1 MSFSTLILLA
11 WILKML
17 VLPSRSG
24 KLNAT
29 FLSNLPGL
37 MSAGSRVSGLL
48 VAINTLILPLG
59 SNPSNWLINSNI
71 VLWTSLSPPAPSSNL
86 APPTASISSKKIK
99 QAFFVLAISNSS
111 LTILAPS
118 PTYFCTSSDPIT
130 LMKQASV
137 LLATALAHRMV
148 RELFEMAR
156 TKKACLIFFD

>member
-24 KLNAT
+24 KLNST

-59 SNPSNWLINSNI
+59 SNPSNWLISSNI
-71 VLWTSLSPPAPSSNL
+71 KPGSSNSVNLVEEDQAGLLSPGHLEQLPHH
-86 APPTASISSKKIK
+86 
-99 QAFFVLAISNSS
+99 
-111 LTILAPS
+111 PS
-118 PTYFCTSSDPIT
+118 PLPNI
-130 LMKQASV
+130 
-137 LLATALAHRMV
+137 LLYQL
-148 RELFEMAR
+148 
-156 TKKACLIFFD
+156 